1 MFFCLFV
8 CFFSL
13 MDTTCLDI
21 CVFGASRIN
30 RLTKKNLKS
39 GLQVMELILILY
51 IKYNYKFCS

>member
-1 MFFCLFV
+1 
-8 CFFSL
+8 